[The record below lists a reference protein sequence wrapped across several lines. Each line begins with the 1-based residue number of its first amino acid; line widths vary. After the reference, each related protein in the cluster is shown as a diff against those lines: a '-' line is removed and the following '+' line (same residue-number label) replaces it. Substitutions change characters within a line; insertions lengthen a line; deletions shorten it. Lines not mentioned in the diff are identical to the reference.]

1 MQCGGGTKNAIPADY
16 KSAGYGYQDF
26 QSDKMKTKTSF
37 PRIGNKRR
45 TSRRLDLLKSATL
58 MPGGEE
64 GDGDLE
70 ENPPFLFYDEKGMTI
85 HQYLQG
91 LKK

>member
-1 MQCGGGTKNAIPADY
+1 MN
-16 KSAGYGYQDF
+16 
-26 QSDKMKTKTSF
+26 
-37 PRIGNKRR
+37 RILQNLC
-45 TSRRLDLLKSATL
+45 TLAASLL

-70 ENPPFLFYDEKGMTI
+70 ENPPFLFYDEKGITI

>member
-1 MQCGGGTKNAIPADY
+1 MVNIRP
-16 KSAGYGYQDF
+16 SGYVIRRIEYQDF
-26 QSDKMKTKTSF
+26 QSYKEKKKDPFS
-37 PRIGNKRR
+37 RVGDKRR